1 MNKRKKGNI
10 IRSNKA
16 IPEFL
21 FPLFWEYDPGT
32 IDTAKH
38 AGLIIERIMAR
49 GSWASMVWLQ
59 KTYNKDQLISFLEN
73 KGHRTLP
80 FRELNYWAFM
90 CGIPPEKRQN
100 WLKYANESSLVWRA
114 RHAH

>member
-1 MNKRKKGNI
+1 MNKRKKDNI

-16 IPEFL
+16 IPEFF

-59 KTYNKDQLISFLEN
+59 KTYNKDQ
-73 KGHRTLP
+73 RTLP
-80 FRELNYWAFM
+80 FRELNYWASI

-100 WLKYANESSLVWRA
+100 WLMHASESSHVWRA